1 MNMTAA
7 STALTVR
14 DPWSLVPSLG
24 NLDAYISA
32 VNRLPMLTQESE
44 AALARS
50 LRDKGDVQAAS
61 QMVLSHLR
69 LVVSVSRQYL
79 GYGLPQGDLIQE
91 GNVGLMKA
99 VKRFDPDQGVR
110 LVSYALHWI
119 KAEIHEYI
127 LRNWRMVKVATT
139 KAQRKLFFN
148 LRSMKAR
155 LKGARSD
162 EALATAGEGGASQ
175 APAAAETY
183 RNTLTPAEVALVARE
198 LNVKPE
204 EVIEM
209 ETRLAG
215 GDVALE
221 PQGDDEDETFAPIAY
236 LADEASEPT
245 RTLEARRRDWLAA
258 DGIVKA
264 LEVLDARSRRIVE
277 QRWLAVNDDATGGLT
292 LHELADEYGV
302 SAERIRQIEVA
313 ALKKMRKAL
322 EAA

>member
-1 MNMTAA
+1 MNAA
-7 STALTVR
+7 AAPTVLALR

-32 VNRLPMLTQESE
+32 VNRLPMLTPQEEGDLGRRLHDNGDLE
-44 AALARS
+44 AAGRLI
-50 LRDKGDVQAAS
+50 
-61 QMVLSHLR
+61 MSHLR
-69 LVVSVSRQYL
+69 LVVSISRQYL

-99 VKRFDPDQGVR
+99 VKRFDPGQGVR
-110 LVSYALHWI
+110 LVSYAVHWI

-148 LRSMKAR
+148 LRSMKQGFKAD
-155 LKGARSD
+155 APD
-162 EALATAGEGGASQ
+162 GE
-175 APAAAETY
+175 TH
-183 RNTLTPAEVALVARE
+183 RTTLTPAEVRVVARE

-215 GDVALE
+215 GDLALE
-221 PQGDDEDETFAPIAY
+221 APGEEGEEEFAPIAY
-236 LADEASEPT
+236 LADERHEPT
-245 RTLEARRRDWLAA
+245 RALEARERDWMAG
-258 DGIVKA
+258 DGIGRA

-277 QRWLAVNDDATGGLT
+277 ERWLKVNDDASGGMT
-292 LHELADEYGV
+292 LHELAAEYGV

-313 ALKKMRKAL
+313 ALKKMRKAF